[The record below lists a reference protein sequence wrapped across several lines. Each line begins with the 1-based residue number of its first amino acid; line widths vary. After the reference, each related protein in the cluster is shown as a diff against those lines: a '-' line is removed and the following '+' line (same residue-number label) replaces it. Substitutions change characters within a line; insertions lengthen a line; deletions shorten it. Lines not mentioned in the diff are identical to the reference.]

1 MVNISSPKVRR
12 IIKFQVVAIG
22 GTVVNMTT
30 LFLLRGR
37 ADLPLIASGA
47 IAIEL
52 AIIHNFTW
60 HYFKT
65 WRERVQHTT
74 KDYLKRLVQYNIVTA
89 SIDFSVNLTFL
100 WFLTKVVGLHY
111 MLSNLFGMMAGPV
124 LKYFAND
131 ILIFQQKKRKR
142 KIPKHHEA

>member
-1 MVNISSPKVRR
+1 MKFFSSPKAQR
-12 IIKFQVVAIG
+12 IIKFQIVAIG
-22 GTVVNMTT
+22 GTMVNMAT
-30 LFLLRGR
+30 LYLLRGR
-37 ADLPLIASGA
+37 VNFPLIVSGA

-65 WRERVQHTT
+65 WRERVSHST
-74 KDYLKRLVQYNIVTA
+74 KDYFSRLLKYNIVTA

-124 LKYFAND
+124 LKYIAND
-131 ILIFQQKKRKR
+131 MLIFHKKQKKQ
-142 KIPKHHEA
+142 IQENEIS